1 MERLFTLAY
10 PELEREDAERWA
22 AFRAAHSPAAR
33 FDVAPHFTLAFGCAE
48 VPRADYEAHVARVA
62 ASTPPVSFVCR
73 YAMLGAD
80 DEDDRAYVFLV
91 PDEGFAA
98 ISRLHDELYTG
109 PLAPHLRLDL
119 PYVPHI
125 TIGVLSDRQQAK
137 DLCDQLNAQ
146 GVCVAGALR
155 GLTVG
160 AVVDGTVVTRS
171 THDLGACA

>member
-62 ASTPPVSFVCR
+62 ASTRPVSFVCR

-98 ISRLHDELYTG
+98 VSRLHDELYTG

-125 TIGVLSDRQQAK
+125 TIGVLSDRQHAK
-137 DLCDQLNAQ
+137 DLCDQLNAI
-146 GVCVAGALR
+146 GVCAPGALR
-155 GLTVG
+155 SLQVATPREGRLLGV
-160 AVVDGTVVTRS
+160 S
-171 THDLGACA
+171 THALAG